1 MEKRNELLP
10 WALVN
15 DSHLSRGAYLAEA
28 GLEQR
33 VRHVALRHLE
43 RSKQIAAL
51 VSAPEKENAQEKPQD
66 GRKE

>member
-1 MEKRNELLP
+1 MGVCDSLLT
-10 WALVN
+10 
-15 DSHLSRGAYLAEA
+15 RGAYLAEA

-51 VSAPEKENAQEKPQD
+51 VSAPEKENTQEKPQD